1 MSVRRCHGFSL
12 VELII
17 AVVIMG
23 VGLAGLMSVMPLAI
37 RSSADPL
44 VIKQAQSIADGM
56 LNEISSKAF
65 SNPPGGFSGA
75 ATQANRALFDDVLD
89 YNGYS
94 STGAFAIAGGA
105 PITGLTAYNV
115 TVTVTGT
122 ALGAG
127 ALQAAATTQSWLIT
141 VTVTYPGGGSISAS
155 GYRLNYV

>member
-1 MSVRRCHGFSL
+1 MSIKYQRGFSL
-12 VELII
+12 VELIVAI
-17 AVVIMG
+17 IIMG
-23 VGLAGLMSVMPLAI
+23 VGLAGMMSVMPLAI
-37 RSSADPL
+37 RTSADPL
-44 VIKQAQSIADGM
+44 VIKQAQTIADGM

-89 YNGYS
+89 YNGYT
-94 STGAFAIAGGA
+94 STGAYTIAGVA
-105 PITGLTAYNV
+105 PIPGLTAYNV

-141 VTVTYPGGGSISAS
+141 VTVTYPGGSISAS
-155 GYRLNYV
+155 GYRLNYA